1 MTPLTMPE
9 TTPVSEEQNAPVIEV
24 RGVSKTYPGTPPV
37 TALHPSWLRIEGGDQ
52 LAIVGASGSGKSTLL
67 SILGTLDDPTDGTV
81 LVDGQDLGVMRE
93 SERSAIRSAR
103 ISFVF
108 QQFHLL
114 PTVSATENVVTGLLY
129 TRAAPTERR
138 ERAVAALEAVGL
150 GHRLRNRPGELS
162 GGEQQR
168 VAIARALVRD
178 PAVLFADEPTGALDS
193 TTGEA
198 IISLLG
204 EIAETGT
211 AVVMVTHDTG
221 VADRFPRRIR
231 LRDGRIIDRQ
241 PAEADPAPGDEPAN
255 REDVSR

>member
-1 MTPLTMPE
+1 MT
-9 TTPVSEEQNAPVIEV
+9 AAIEV

-37 TALHPSWLRIEGGDQ
+37 TALHPTWLRIEAGEQ

-67 SILGTLDDPTDGTV
+67 SLLGTLDEPTAGEV
-81 LVDGQDLGVMRE
+81 LVEGRELGGLRE
-93 SERSAIRSAR
+93 AERSAVRAAR

-114 PTVSATENVVTGLLY
+114 PTVSATENVATGLLY
-129 TRAAPTERR
+129 AGASRKARR
-138 ERAVAALEAVGL
+138 DRAVRALEAVGL

-193 TTGEA
+193 ATGEA
-198 IISLLG
+198 IVGLLAG
-204 EIAETGT
+204 IAEAGT
-211 AVVMVTHDTG
+211 AVVMVTHDPG
-221 VADRFPRRIR
+221 LAARFPRRVR
-231 LRDGRIIDRQ
+231 LKDGRIVEG
-241 PAEADPAPGDEPAN
+241 AAP
-255 REDVSR
+255 

>member
-1 MTPLTMPE
+1 MT
-9 TTPVSEEQNAPVIEV
+9 AAIEV

-37 TALHPSWLRIEGGDQ
+37 TALHPTWLRIEAGEQ

-67 SILGTLDDPTDGTV
+67 SLLGTLDEPTAGEV
-81 LVDGQDLGVMRE
+81 LVEGRELGGLRE
-93 SERSAIRSAR
+93 AERSAVRAAR

-114 PTVSATENVVTGLLY
+114 PTVSATENVATGLLY
-129 TRAAPTERR
+129 TGASRKARR
-138 ERAVAALEAVGL
+138 DRAVRALEAVGL

-193 TTGEA
+193 ATGEA
-198 IISLLG
+198 IVGLLAG
-204 EIAETGT
+204 IAEAGT
-211 AVVMVTHDTG
+211 AVVMVTHDPG
-221 VADRFPRRIR
+221 LAARFPRRVR
-231 LRDGRIIDRQ
+231 LKDGRIVEG
-241 PAEADPAPGDEPAN
+241 AAP
-255 REDVSR
+255 

>member
-1 MTPLTMPE
+1 MT
-9 TTPVSEEQNAPVIEV
+9 AAIEV

-37 TALHPSWLRIEGGDQ
+37 TALHPTWLRIEAGEQ

-67 SILGTLDDPTDGTV
+67 SLLGTLDEPTVGEV
-81 LVDGQDLGVMRE
+81 LVEGRELGGLRE
-93 SERSAIRSAR
+93 AERSAVRTAR

-114 PTVSATENVVTGLLY
+114 PTVSATENVATGLLY
-129 TRAAPTERR
+129 TGASRKARR
-138 ERAVAALEAVGL
+138 DRAVRALEAVGL

-193 TTGEA
+193 ATGEA
-198 IISLLG
+198 IVGLLAG
-204 EIAETGT
+204 IAEAGT
-211 AVVMVTHDTG
+211 AVVMVTHDPG
-221 VADRFPRRIR
+221 LAARFPRRVR
-231 LRDGRIIDRQ
+231 LKDGRIVEG
-241 PAEADPAPGDEPAN
+241 AAP
-255 REDVSR
+255 